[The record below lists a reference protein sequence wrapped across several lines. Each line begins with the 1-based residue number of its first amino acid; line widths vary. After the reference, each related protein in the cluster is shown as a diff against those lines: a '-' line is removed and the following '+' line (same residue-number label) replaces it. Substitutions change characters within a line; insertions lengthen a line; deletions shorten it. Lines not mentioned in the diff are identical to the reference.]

1 MNSFFIVN
9 SKNITDTVWDLNI
22 TLNADHPVYEG
33 HFPEKA
39 IAPGV
44 MLCEMVK
51 HILEEE
57 FGHKLRMTAARNIK
71 FLNLMLP
78 ENASDLNL
86 NMEVDQ
92 SENLP
97 AGQAGIKIKAEAK
110 IGEDIYFKI
119 SANYEAIDQN

>member
-1 MNSFFIVN
+1 MTPFFIVN
-9 SKNITDTVWDLNI
+9 SKSISEESWDLNI
-22 TLNADHPVYEG
+22 TLNTDHPVYEG

-44 MLCEMVK
+44 MLTEMVK

-57 FGHKLRMTAARNIK
+57 FAHKLRNIK

-86 NMEVDQ
+86 SMEVDQ
-92 SENLP
+92 SD
-97 AGQAGIKIKAEAK
+97 GIAIKAEAK

-119 SANYEAIDQN
+119 SASYEAIDQN